1 MTTKLYNELVNK
13 EFIEVSQMDTEFSPD
28 SIVLYIRNKSE
39 QDSRISINTEK
50 PQINF
55 LEQNPSLIKE
65 GKTLTFCLS
74 EKEEIKDLPPEGQ
87 F

>member
-55 LEQNPSLIKE
+55 LEQNPSIK
-65 GKTLTFCLS
+65 K
-74 EKEEIKDLPPEGQ
+74 EK
-87 F
+87 